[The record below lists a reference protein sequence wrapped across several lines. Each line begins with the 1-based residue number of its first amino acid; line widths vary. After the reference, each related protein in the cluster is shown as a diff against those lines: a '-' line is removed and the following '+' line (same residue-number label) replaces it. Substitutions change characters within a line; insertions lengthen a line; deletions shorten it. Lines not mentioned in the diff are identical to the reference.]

1 MEKATTLTIAVT
13 ILAFVAMTC
22 NYFRSPFKP
31 KQPDFSDWIIKWSE
45 LDLGEDEQFMSI
57 AENAFKKHSSLL
69 PEDFRP
75 AMSRIINQ
83 ICGDLEKELSSNSSN
98 QSWLCIYKQAGWGL
112 INSRRDSTKAIKIG
126 KENDND
132 ESILCRLE

>member
-1 MEKATTLTIAVT
+1 
-13 ILAFVAMTC
+13 
-22 NYFRSPFKP
+22 
-31 KQPDFSDWIIKWSE
+31 
-45 LDLGEDEQFMSI
+45 MSI

-69 PEDFRP
+69 LEDFRP
-75 AMSRIINQ
+75 AMRRVINQ
-83 ICGDLEKELSSNSSN
+83 ICGDLQKELSSNSSKK
-98 QSWLCIYKQAGWGL
+98 SWLCIYKQAGWGL